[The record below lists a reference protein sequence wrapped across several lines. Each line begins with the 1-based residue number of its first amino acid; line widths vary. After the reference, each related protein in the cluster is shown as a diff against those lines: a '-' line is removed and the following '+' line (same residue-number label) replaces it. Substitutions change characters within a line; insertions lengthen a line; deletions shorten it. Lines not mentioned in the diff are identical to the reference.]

1 MLVQMLAGCLYVL
14 KRECCAL
21 VGGHTAE
28 GAECSM
34 GLAVSGVA
42 HPAKVFQKGLTGKYM
57 KRFSTIKDSNGL
69 NNPQGVDLN
78 NESSLGQSSS
88 SLNGVTCNGHLG
100 HVLVL
105 TKALGT
111 GTIMAAHMRAKVILF
126 SFLFSFSL
134 LFHSSLFHLT
144 LPLVYS
150 NTW

>member
-42 HPAKVFQKGLTGKYM
+42 HPAKVFQKGLTGKNM
-57 KRFSTIKDSNGL
+57 IRSSTVKDSNGV
-69 NNPQGVDLN
+69 NNPQGDSKN
-78 NESSLGQSSS
+78 NEGPLGQNCTSSN
-88 SLNGVTCNGHLG
+88 LKTTTCNGHLG

-111 GTIMAAHMRAKVILF
+111 GTIMAAHMRAKVIYF
-126 SFLFSFSL
+126 SY
-134 LFHSSLFHLT
+134 HSSLFHLT

-150 NTW
+150 FTW